1 MNTVVD
7 QGLAARFGSGT
18 SLRRIEDRSL
28 VQGQGLFAGD
38 ASMTGQTWLKFLRS
52 PMPHAVIRSIDS
64 SAARAM
70 PGVLAVMTGQ
80 DLVDA
85 GVKPIPG
92 VAGFKRPDGT
102 PAATAE
108 RRGLAHQR
116 VRYVGEALACVIA
129 ESPEQAAAA
138 VLAIEVDYDALDG
151 VSNPHEAMKE
161 GAPVLCEAAPDNISA
176 LARYGDVAA
185 VDAAFAKAAHVVSL
199 SIENQRLIPAPMEPR
214 STLAWYEADTGRITM
229 RMSTQMPAGVR
240 NSLCDAVLGLP
251 RDKVRILATDVG
263 GGFGGKRSQTPAW
276 SWAQFPNRVK
286 PTPRP
291 TKGTAVQPARRLI
304 EPCSSRHHRCACAG
318 G

>member
-1 MNTVVD
+1 
-7 QGLAARFGSGT
+7 
-18 SLRRIEDRSL
+18 
-28 VQGQGLFAGD
+28 
-38 ASMTGQTWLKFLRS
+38 
-52 PMPHAVIRSIDS
+52 MPHAVIRSIDS

-263 GGFGGKRSQTPAW
+263 GGSGA
-276 SWAQFPNRVK
+276 
-286 PTPRP
+286 RP
-291 TKGTAVQPARRLI
+291 GFILKTLY
-304 EPCSSRHHRCACAG
+304 
-318 G
+318 